1 MGKKRGREV
10 EEAAEIE
17 EETCRKARGSK
28 RRRGLSDAMSE
39 NLTGIKLGGRYL
51 VGRLG
56 TWVPVKPV
64 SGKVVSVALVK
75 LELDLRR
82 VRRSGYLR
90 DLTAVASQACPSA
103 CLLRTIVGTYS

>member
-1 MGKKRGREV
+1 MMAITYTFLTMLADVAVKWRTENEEVGDEVVLGSKNGREV

-51 VGRLG
+51 VGRYLG
-56 TWVPVKPV
+56 T
-64 SGKVVSVALVK
+64 S
-75 LELDLRR
+75 
-82 VRRSGYLR
+82 
-90 DLTAVASQACPSA
+90 
-103 CLLRTIVGTYS
+103 